1 MNSSLPSTKQDHTA
15 SDLIG
20 LFFLICVTCLIWIR
34 SGLPYGQLTTAI
46 TDVKFNMY
54 VLENGF
60 KWLSGETSLWNPD
73 FFWPNKGMAG
83 LSDLHLGSLF
93 LYSIPR
99 FLGVSKFHSMHIWM
113 ISGVILS
120 SCSAYAVARLLKFRV
135 ISSCVCALVY
145 ASSLP
150 IASQVGHAQLLQ
162 RWAAPW
168 ALLSVLPFPLV
179 AWRRIDRFLV
189 FVIATC
195 IQYLCNPG
203 LAIGLVAVSGII
215 YVSGRL
221 MQLRLKPVGEILQR
235 SYTAILFLCS
245 TVFSLAAVYVS
256 LRYFQIKSEYSLS
269 RSAVEIWDYS
279 PVLKSLFI
287 SDYSKYWKF
296 ISYQIFVDGGR
307 FEMNLFV
314 GVVVCFLFIVGICNL
329 VIFSKKV
336 GFILLSSICVTFLLI
351 VRFGDSS
358 LYIALSRVP
367 GLDSMRAPARFWLV
381 LLLPI
386 GLIAAQGMEFLLRNR
401 IRYLRSSFVLTL
413 IVLECLFINTNSI
426 SKHDFEQPV
435 KKLQILVKE
444 KISQADQMGIESF
457 VVAHNPNFGIFTDTD
472 AMLAS
477 QELGLPTLNGY
488 SGFILSGYEAVNT
501 CDDLDRILRSV
512 QKVNPKINKARIA
525 VIGIVCA

>member
-1 MNSSLPSTKQDHTA
+1 
-15 SDLIG
+15 
-20 LFFLICVTCLIWIR
+20 
-34 SGLPYGQLTTAI
+34 
-46 TDVKFNMY
+46 MY

-73 FFWPNKGMAG
+73 FFWPNKGLAG

-135 ISSCVCALVY
+135 FSSCVCALVY

-245 TVFSLAAVYVS
+245 TVSSLAAVYVS
-256 LRYFQIKSEYSLS
+256 LRYFQIKSEYSPNIVKPLETARPEFTRQNS
-269 RSAVEIWDYS
+269 VSCAS
-279 PVLKSLFI
+279 KPLI
-287 SDYSKYWKF
+287 SNAAPNPGAGILLTTTDAHTLT
-296 ISYQIFVDGGR
+296 DGPTIYLAEDIEKIGR
-307 FEMNLFV
+307 FYIQQSKIPENVFSTIQQKIDRNNLI
-314 GVVVCFLFIVGICNL
+314 LKQIKKK
-329 VIFSKKV
+329 IFNKNHT
-336 GFILLSSICVTFLLI
+336 I
-351 VRFGDSS
+351 
-358 LYIALSRVP
+358 
-367 GLDSMRAPARFWLV
+367 
-381 LLLPI
+381 
-386 GLIAAQGMEFLLRNR
+386 
-401 IRYLRSSFVLTL
+401 
-413 IVLECLFINTNSI
+413 
-426 SKHDFEQPV
+426 
-435 KKLQILVKE
+435 LQILY
-444 KISQADQMGIESF
+444 
-457 VVAHNPNFGIFTDTD
+457 
-472 AMLAS
+472 L
-477 QELGLPTLNGY
+477 
-488 SGFILSGYEAVNT
+488 
-501 CDDLDRILRSV
+501 
-512 QKVNPKINKARIA
+512 
-525 VIGIVCA
+525 